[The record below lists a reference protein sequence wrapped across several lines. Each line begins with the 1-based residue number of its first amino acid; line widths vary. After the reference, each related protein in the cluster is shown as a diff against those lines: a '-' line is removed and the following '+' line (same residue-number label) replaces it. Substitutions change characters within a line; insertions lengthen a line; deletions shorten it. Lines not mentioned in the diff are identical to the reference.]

1 MGQFPPDKMWERPA
15 GLASAAFHLQHIRGV
30 LDRLFTYAEGK
41 PLSPEQLS
49 QLKEE
54 GKQLENGPTLQS
66 LLDSLNRQVEESVEK
81 MKRMEDRLSTE
92 HRAVGRAQL
101 PSTVLGLL
109 FHAAEH
115 TMRHTGQLLVT
126 AKVVQVG

>member
-1 MGQFPPDKMWERPA
+1 
-15 GLASAAFHLQHIRGV
+15 LQHIRGV

-41 PLSPEQLS
+41 PLSPDQLS

-66 LLDSLNRQVEESVEK
+66 LLDSLNRQVDESVDK
-81 MKRMEDRLSTE
+81 MKRMEDGSLTE
-92 HRAVGRAQL
+92 QRAVGRSQL

-126 AKVVQVG
+126 VKVVLGG